1 MLPTNNQQNRN
12 VGKESPVMLAQALLT
27 VRFFVPFPAHTHTS
41 DNHPPKHTERNWSDL
56 GKIKKIGDVPYK

>member
-56 GKIKKIGDVPYK
+56 GKIKKGNVPYK